1 MTVWWPGISR
11 LIKEN
16 VSACEFCQIHRSSH
30 YKEPLRPT
38 SLSLHPWQK
47 IFADLFQAKQQH
59 FLVVMDY
66 YSRYLEIAYLPDIS
80 SATMIGKMKNM
91 FARWGV
97 PEEIVSDNGTQFTTM
112 VHSSRQWYTVHDNG
126 TQFTSAAFQKYNFVC
141 SSTSPHFLQ
150 ANEQAE
156 STVKIAKRI
165 VEQRDPF
172 LGLMAYRSTPISV
185 TGVSPA
191 QLMMGRQ
198 MRTNL
203 PVLQKKLRPQW
214 RNRQTVKKADE
225 KAKSKYRFYFDRK
238 HQVHSLSDLKPGDT
252 VRIKEITTGLL
263 QLLRLRKQTHTVHLT
278 SLRLPTVYSAETV
291 VIYNFLLQIMIR
303 VTRLCVSPINQ
314 LNMTR
319 SRKRQK
325 SDAPVIETSIPTELT
340 VPTTESNKN
349 PDQPSTPVK
358 TSSGRLVCRPLKFK
372 DFVC

>member
-1 MTVWWPGISR
+1 
-11 LIKEN
+11 
-16 VSACEFCQIHRSSH
+16 
-30 YKEPLRPT
+30 
-38 SLSLHPWQK
+38 
-47 IFADLFQAKQQH
+47 
-59 FLVVMDY
+59 
-66 YSRYLEIAYLPDIS
+66 
-80 SATMIGKMKNM
+80 
-91 FARWGV
+91 
-97 PEEIVSDNGTQFTTM
+97 
-112 VHSSRQWYTVHDNG
+112 
-126 TQFTSAAFQKYNFVC
+126 
-141 SSTSPHFLQ
+141 
-150 ANEQAE
+150 
-156 STVKIAKRI
+156 
-165 VEQRDPF
+165 
-172 LGLMAYRSTPISV
+172 MAYRSTPISV